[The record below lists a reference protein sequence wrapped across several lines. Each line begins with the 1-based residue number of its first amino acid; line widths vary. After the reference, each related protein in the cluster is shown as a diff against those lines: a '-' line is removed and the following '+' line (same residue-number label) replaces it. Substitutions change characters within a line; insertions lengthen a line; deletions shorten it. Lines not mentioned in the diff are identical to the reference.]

1 LNKTTLERRQR
12 VPKGIRIFAAGVLL
26 VMALGV
32 QASPAII
39 PAPPQLAAQGY
50 LLIDATTGT
59 SLVEF
64 NADQRLP
71 PASLTKIMTSY
82 VAAKEIERGTITLD
96 DQVVVSIKAWRMEG
110 SRMFIQEGT
119 KVRLEDILRGIIV
132 QSGNDASVALAE
144 HVAGSEDA
152 FADVMNQYAQQLGMT
167 DTHFVNATGLPD
179 ENHYTTANDL
189 SKLTVALINQFP
201 EHYKT
206 YSEKYFTYSEIR
218 QPNRN
223 RLLMRDSSVD
233 GVKTGYTDA
242 AGYCLV
248 ASAVRGEMRLLSVVM
263 GASSEESRV
272 AESQKLLTYGF
283 RYFETV
289 HLYRADEALRQVR
302 VWGGQHGTVKLGLT
316 ADVVMTIPK
325 GVRDQLQAEIQVQN
339 EIHAPI
345 GKGEQLGALT
355 VSVPD
360 KEDISVPLTA
370 LNGVQEAGFF
380 ARIWDSILLFFVSI
394 SGGDPLEYQP

>member
-1 LNKTTLERRQR
+1 MVR
-12 VPKGIRIFAAGVLL
+12 VMGVFAVCALFFMGFGVL
-26 VMALGV
+26 
-32 QASPAII
+32 ASPGII
-39 PAPPQLAAQGY
+39 PAPPELAAEGY
-50 LLIDATTGT
+50 LLIDATTAA

-82 VAAKEIERGTITLD
+82 VAAKEIERGTVTLD
-96 DQVVVSIKAWRMEG
+96 DQVAVSIKAWRMEG

-119 KVRLEDILRGIIV
+119 KVRLEDMLRGIIV

-144 HVAGSEDA
+144 HVSESEDA
-152 FADVMNQYAQQLGMT
+152 FADLMNQYAQQLGMR

-179 ENHYTTANDL
+179 ENHYTTASDL
-189 SKLTVALINQFP
+189 SRLTVALINQFP
-201 EHYKT
+201 EHYKM
-206 YSEKYFTYSEIR
+206 YSEKHFTYSDIK

-223 RLLMRDSSVD
+223 KLLMRDSSVD
-233 GVKTGYTDA
+233 GVKTGHTNA
-242 AGYCLV
+242 AGYCLI
-248 ASAVRGEMRLLSVVM
+248 ASAVRDDMRLLSVVM
-263 GASSEESRV
+263 GASSEEGRA

-283 RYFETV
+283 RYFETA

-302 VWGGQHGTVKLGLT
+302 VWGGQHSTVKLGLT

-325 GVRDQLQAEIQVQN
+325 GVREQLEAGIQVKN

-345 GKGEQLGALT
+345 KKGDEIGSLT
-355 VSVPD
+355 VSVPG

-370 LNGVQEAGFF
+370 LNGVQEAGLFV
-380 ARIWDSILLFFVSI
+380 RIWDSILLFFVSI

>member
-1 LNKTTLERRQR
+1 MVR
-12 VPKGIRIFAAGVLL
+12 VMGVFAVCALFFMGFGVL
-26 VMALGV
+26 
-32 QASPAII
+32 ASPEII
-39 PAPPQLAAQGY
+39 PAPPELAAEGY
-50 LLIDATTGT
+50 LLIDATTAA

-96 DQVVVSIKAWRMEG
+96 DQVAVSIKAWRMEG

-119 KVRLEDILRGIIV
+119 KVRLEDVLRGIIV

-144 HVAGSEDA
+144 HVSGSEDA
-152 FADVMNQYAQQLGMT
+152 FADLMNQYAQQLGMR

-179 ENHYTTANDL
+179 ENHYTTASDL
-189 SKLTVALINQFP
+189 SRLTVALINQFP
-201 EHYKT
+201 EHYKM
-206 YSEKYFTYSEIR
+206 YSEKHFTYSDIK

-223 RLLMRDSSVD
+223 KLLMRDSSVD
-233 GVKTGYTDA
+233 GVKTGHTNA
-242 AGYCLV
+242 AGYCLI
-248 ASAVRGEMRLLSVVM
+248 ASAVRDDMRLLSVVM
-263 GASSEESRV
+263 GASSEEGRA

-283 RYFETV
+283 RYFETAR
-289 HLYRADEALRQVR
+289 LYRADKALRQVR
-302 VWGGQHGTVKLGLT
+302 VWGGQHSTVKLGLT

-325 GVRDQLQAEIQVQN
+325 GVREQLEAGIQVKN

-345 GKGEQLGALT
+345 EKGDELGSLT
-355 VSVPD
+355 VSVPG

-370 LNGVQEAGFF
+370 LNGVQEAGLFV
-380 ARIWDSILLFFVSI
+380 RIWDSILLFFVSI

>member
-1 LNKTTLERRQR
+1 MVKIIG
-12 VPKGIRIFAAGVLL
+12 VFAVGVLFA
-26 VMALGV
+26 MGCGV
-32 QASPAII
+32 QAAPAII
-39 PAPPQLAAQGY
+39 PAPPELASEGY
-50 LLIDATTGT
+50 LLIDATTGA

-82 VAAKEIERGTITLD
+82 VAAKEIERGTISLD
-96 DQVVVSIKAWRMEG
+96 DQVAVSIKAWRMEG

-119 KVRLEDILRGIIV
+119 EVRLEDMLRGIIV

-144 HVAGSEDA
+144 HVSGSEDA
-152 FADVMNQYAQQLGMT
+152 FADLMNQYARQLGMT

-179 ENHYTTANDL
+179 ENHYTPANDL
-189 SKLTVALINQFP
+189 SRLTVALIDQFP
-201 EHYKT
+201 MHYKI

-223 RLLMRDSSVD
+223 KLLMRDSSVD
-233 GVKTGYTDA
+233 GVKTGHTDA

-248 ASAVRGEMRLLSVVM
+248 ASAIRGDMRLLSVVM
-263 GASSEESRV
+263 GATSEEGRA

-283 RYFETV
+283 RYFETA
-289 HLYRADEALRQVR
+289 HLYRADESLRQVR
-302 VWGGQHGTVKLGLT
+302 VWGGQHSTVRLGLS

-325 GVRDQLQAEIQVQN
+325 GIRDQLQAGIEIKN

-345 GKGEQLGALT
+345 EKGDELGSLT
-355 VSVPD
+355 VSLPGKD
-360 KEDISVPLTA
+360 DISVPLTA

-380 ARIWDSILLFFVSI
+380 ARLWDSIHLFFVRI
-394 SGGDPLEYQP
+394 SGGDPLDY

>member
-1 LNKTTLERRQR
+1 MLRRQW
-12 VPKGIRIFAAGVLL
+12 VSEGIRIFAVSVLF
-26 VMALGV
+26 ALGFAA
-32 QASPAII
+32 QAAPAII
-39 PAPPQLAAQGY
+39 PAPPQLAAEGY
-50 LLIDATTGT
+50 LLIDAVTGT
-59 SLVEF
+59 ALVEF
-64 NADQRLP
+64 NANQRLP

-82 VAAKEIERGTITLD
+82 VAAKEIERGTISLD
-96 DQVVVSIKAWRMEG
+96 DQVAVSIKAWRMEG

-119 KVRLEDILRGIIV
+119 QVRLEDILRGIIV

-144 HVAGSEDA
+144 HVAGSEEA
-152 FADVMNQYAQQLGMT
+152 FADVMNQYAKRLGMT

-189 SKLTVALINQFP
+189 AKLTVALINQLP
-201 EHYKT
+201 EHYKI
-206 YSEKYFTYSEIR
+206 YSEKYFTYNEIR

-233 GVKTGYTDA
+233 GVKTGYTEA

-248 ASAVRGEMRLLSVVM
+248 ASEVRGEMRLLSVVM
-263 GASSEESRV
+263 GASSQEGR
-272 AESQKLLTYGF
+272 AMESQKLLSYGF
-283 RYFETV
+283 RYFETA

-302 VWGGQHGTVKLGLT
+302 VWGGKHQSVKLGLT

-325 GVRDQLQAEIQVQN
+325 GVRDEIQAVTQINN
-339 EIHAPI
+339 ELHAPVE
-345 GKGEQLGALT
+345 KGDELGSLT
-355 VSVPD
+355 ISVPD
-360 KEDISVPLTA
+360 KGDISVSLAA

-394 SGGDPLEYQP
+394 SGGDPLEYQS

>member
-1 LNKTTLERRQR
+1 
-12 VPKGIRIFAAGVLL
+12 VSKGINVLVAGMSLFVVLF
-26 VMALGV
+26 VGSGV
-32 QASPAII
+32 QAAPAIL
-39 PAPPQLAAQGY
+39 PAPPQLAAEGY
-50 LLIDATTGT
+50 LLIDAATGT

-82 VAAKEIERGTITLD
+82 VAEKEIERGTITLD
-96 DQVVVSIKAWRMEG
+96 DEVDVSVKAWRMEG

-119 KVRLEDILRGIIV
+119 KVRLADILRGIII

-144 HVAGSEDA
+144 HVAGSEEA
-152 FADVMNQYAQQLGMT
+152 FADVMNQYAQQLGMK

-179 ENHYTTANDL
+179 ENHYTTASDL
-189 SKLTVALINQFP
+189 SRLTVALINEFP
-201 EHYKT
+201 EHYKI
-206 YSEKYFTYSEIR
+206 YSEKYFTYSDIR

-233 GVKTGYTDA
+233 GVKTGHTEA
-242 AGYCLV
+242 AGFCLV
-248 ASAVRGEMRLLSVVM
+248 ASAVRGDMRLVSVVM
-263 GASSEESRV
+263 GASSEEGRA

-283 RYFETV
+283 RYFETAR
-289 HLYRADEALRQVR
+289 LYRADEALRQVR
-302 VWGGQHGTVKLGLT
+302 VWGGQHGSVKLGLT

-325 GVRDQLQAEIQVQN
+325 GVRDELQAQIQIQK

-345 GKGEQLGALT
+345 EKGDELGSLT
-355 VSVPD
+355 VSLPD
-360 KEDISVPLTA
+360 KDDISVPLTA
-370 LNGVQEAGFF
+370 LNGVQEAGLL

-394 SGGDPLEYQP
+394 FGGDPLEYTP

>member
-1 LNKTTLERRQR
+1 MK
-12 VPKGIRIFAAGVLL
+12 IFLAGVLF
-26 VMALGV
+26 VMGIGV
-32 QASPAII
+32 QAAPAII
-39 PAPPQLAAQGY
+39 PAPPQLAAEGY
-50 LLIDATTGT
+50 LLIDAATGT
-59 SLVEF
+59 PLVEF

-82 VAAKEIERGTITLD
+82 VAAKEIERGIITVD
-96 DQVVVSIKAWRMEG
+96 DEVAVSVKAWRMEG

-144 HVAGSEDA
+144 HVAGSEEG
-152 FADVMNQYAQQLGMT
+152 FADLMNQYAQQLGMT
-167 DTHFVNATGLPD
+167 NTNFVNATGLPD

-189 SKLTVALINQFP
+189 ARLTVALINQFP
-201 EHYKT
+201 EQYKI

-233 GVKTGYTDA
+233 GVKTGHTEA

-248 ASAVRGEMRLLSVVM
+248 ASAVRGEMRLLSVLM
-263 GASSEESRV
+263 GASSQEGRA

-283 RYFETV
+283 RYFETA
-289 HLYRADEALRQVR
+289 HLYRADETLRQVR
-302 VWGGQHGTVKLGLT
+302 VWGGQHQTVNLGLS

-325 GVRDQLQAEIQVQN
+325 GIRDELQAEIQIQN

-345 GKGEQLGALT
+345 EKGDELGSLT
-355 VSVPD
+355 IGLPD
-360 KEDISVPLTA
+360 KEDISVALTA
-370 LNGVQEAGFF
+370 LNGVQQAGFF
-380 ARIWDSILLFFVSI
+380 ARIWDSILLFFVNI
-394 SGGDPLEYQP
+394 SGGEPLEY

>member
-1 LNKTTLERRQR
+1 VAKRM
-12 VPKGIRIFAAGVLL
+12 GSFAAVVLL
-26 VMALGV
+26 VMGLEV
-32 QASPAII
+32 QAAPAII
-39 PAPPQLAAQGY
+39 PAPPQLAAEGY
-50 LLIDATTGT
+50 LLIDATTGA
-59 SLVEF
+59 SLVDF

-96 DQVVVSIKAWRMEG
+96 DRVSVSIKAWRTEG
-110 SRMFIQEGT
+110 SRMFIQEGK
-119 KVRLEDILRGIIV
+119 KVGLEDILRGIIV

-152 FADVMNQYAQQLGMT
+152 FADLMNQYAHQLGMA

-189 SKLTVALINQFP
+189 SRLTVALINQFP
-201 EHYKT
+201 EHYKI
-206 YSEKYFTYSEIR
+206 YSEKYFTYGEIR
-218 QPNRN
+218 QSNRN
-223 RLLMRDSSVD
+223 KLLMRDSSVD
-233 GVKTGYTDA
+233 GVKTGHTDA

-248 ASAVRGEMRLLSVVM
+248 ASAVRGDMRLISVVM
-263 GASSEESRV
+263 GASSEQGRA

-302 VWGGQHGTVKLGLT
+302 VWGGQHSAVKLGLT
-316 ADVVMTIPK
+316 SEVVMTIPK
-325 GVRDQLQAEIQVQN
+325 GVRDKLQAEIQIKN

-345 GKGEQLGALT
+345 EKGDELGSLT

-380 ARIWDSILLFFVSI
+380 ARIWDSILLFFVGI
-394 SGGDPLEYQP
+394 SGGDPLEYQS

>member
-1 LNKTTLERRQR
+1 MLRRQW
-12 VPKGIRIFAAGVLL
+12 VLKGIRIFAVSVLFT
-26 VMALGV
+26 LGFGA
-32 QASPAII
+32 QAATAII
-39 PAPPQLAAQGY
+39 PAPPQLAAEGY
-50 LLIDATTGT
+50 LLIDAATGT
-59 SLVEF
+59 ALVEF

-82 VAAKEIERGTITLD
+82 VAAKEIERGTIRLD
-96 DQVVVSIKAWRMEG
+96 DQVAVSIKAWRMEG

-152 FADVMNQYAQQLGMT
+152 FADVMNQYAKRLGMS
-167 DTHFVNATGLPD
+167 DTHFVNSTGLPD

-189 SKLTVALINQFP
+189 ARLTVALINELP
-201 EHYKT
+201 EHYKI
-206 YSEKYFTYSEIR
+206 YSEKYFTYNEIR

-233 GVKTGYTDA
+233 GVKTGYTEA

-248 ASAVRGEMRLLSVVM
+248 ASEVRGEMRLLSVVM
-263 GASSEESRV
+263 GASSQEGR
-272 AESQKLLTYGF
+272 AMESQKLLSYGF
-283 RYFETV
+283 RYFETA
-289 HLYRADEALRQVR
+289 HLYRADETLRQVR
-302 VWGGQHGTVKLGLT
+302 VWGGQHQSVKLGLT
-316 ADVVMTIPK
+316 ANVVMTIPK
-325 GVRDQLQAEIQVQN
+325 GVRDEIQAVTQFNN

-345 GKGEQLGALT
+345 KKGDELGSLT
-355 VSVPD
+355 ISVPD
-360 KEDISVPLTA
+360 KEDISVPLAA

-380 ARIWDSILLFFVSI
+380 AKIWDSILLFFVSI